1 VFIKFKEAFFEQL
14 KGLMLMNRK
23 IVINIAS
30 FLSFFILLAAGCAI
44 SNKPLFIKYDA
55 DGKPVMEKRYRRFM
69 ARDFQTRWNAKAYN
83 KNNTSG
89 PHFLLSKE
97 QKDIKKKFGPPDY
110 ISPSYLSSRGDYAIE
125 WLYFEKGVM
134 FQFVN
139 RRLAYEGPLSDKE
152 RILVAYGYPD
162 EGRMYI
168 MGEIIRE
175 NFYYYTLFGIAQKS
189 FNFVNGKLAVETIF
203 Q

>member
-1 VFIKFKEAFFEQL
+1 
-14 KGLMLMNRK
+14 MNRK

-30 FLSFFILLAAGCAI
+30 FLSFFILLAAGCAS

-55 DGKPVMEKRYRRFM
+55 DGKPVMEKRYRRYV
-69 ARDFQTRWNAKAYN
+69 ARDFQTRWNARAYN

-97 QKDIKKKFGPPDY
+97 QKDIKKKYGPPDY
-110 ISPSYLSSRGDYAIE
+110 ISPSYLSLRGDYVIE
-125 WLYFEKGVM
+125 WLYLEKGVM

-152 RILVAYGYPD
+152 LTLVAYGYPD
-162 EGRMYI
+162 KALMLETGD
-168 MGEIIRE
+168 IIRE
-175 NFYYYTLFGIAQKS
+175 EYHYYTLFGIARKQ
-189 FNFVNGKLAVETIF
+189 FNFVNGKLLDETIF